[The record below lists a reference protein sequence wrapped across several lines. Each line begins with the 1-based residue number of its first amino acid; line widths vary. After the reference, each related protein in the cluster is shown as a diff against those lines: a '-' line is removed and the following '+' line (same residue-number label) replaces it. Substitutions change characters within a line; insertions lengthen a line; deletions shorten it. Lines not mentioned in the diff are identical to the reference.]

1 MAISVWE
8 QSTYFAPKDLVIVGC
23 GFVGLW
29 TAYEA
34 IHQNPKL
41 NITILERGTIPSG
54 ASTRNAGFSCFG
66 SVSEL
71 ISDIQLMGEAAMLET
86 VKMRYDGLQRI
97 QEVFKAKEIDYNQWG
112 GYELFEGKKG
122 AKNDES
128 GLYDIS
134 KLESDIAY
142 LNKILAPALKTPKK
156 NGKYLPIY
164 TNASKHIKKLGFQG
178 IEALAFNQLEGQLNS
193 AKLVLAL
200 QKAVQAKGVQ
210 ILFNTEVKKFKSH
223 KKGVTIT
230 TNLEAVLE
238 TKQFLVCTNGF
249 AKQLIPS
256 LDVVP
261 ARGQVFVTEPI
272 KNLKFKGCFHFDE
285 GYYYFRNLGNRLLLG
300 GARNADFKNE
310 KTYSLE
316 TSATI
321 QKVLEDC
328 MMQRILPKGS
338 KKPKIELRWS
348 GTMGMGTIKK
358 PIIEQVQP
366 NVYCAVRMSGMGVAI
381 ALHLNSIFGFLD
393 PLGRIRCIIKSSNT
407 FCMVAEVS
415 NEYVFSFLKSAFLA
429 PPNNKR
435 LPKLRK

>member
-1 MAISVWE
+1 MAVSIWE
-8 QSTYFAPKDLVIVGC
+8 QSTYFAPKDLVIAGC

-34 IHQNPKL
+34 IQKNPKL
-41 NITILERGTIPSG
+41 NITILERGVIPSG

-71 ISDIQLMGEAAMLET
+71 MYDVQLMGEAAMLET

-97 QEVFKAKEIDYNQWG
+97 QKVFKAKEIDYNQWG
-112 GYELFEGKKG
+112 GYELFEGKKTVKNTKGKASKTNKG
-122 AKNDES
+122 ASSELSK
-128 GLYDIS
+128 LYDIS
-134 KLESDIAY
+134 KLENDIAY

-164 TNASKHIKKLGFQG
+164 TNVSKDIKKLGFQG
-178 IEALAFNQLEGQLNS
+178 VEALAFNQMEGQLNS

-210 ILFNTEVKKFKSH
+210 ILFSTEVKKFKSH

-230 TNLEAVLE
+230 TNLDAPLEA
-238 TKQFLVCTNGF
+238 KQFLICTNGF
-249 AKQLIPS
+249 AKQLMPS

-261 ARGQVFVTEPI
+261 ARGQVFITAPI
-272 KNLKFKGCFHFDE
+272 KNLQFKGCFHFDE

-310 KTYSLE
+310 KTYSLN
-316 TSATI
+316 TSVTI
-321 QKVLEDC
+321 QKVLEQF
-328 MMQRILPKGS
+328 MMERILPKGS

-348 GTMGMGTIKK
+348 GTMGMGKIKK
-358 PIIEQVQP
+358 PIIEQLQP
-366 NVYCAVRMSGMGVAI
+366 NIYCAVRMSGMGVAI
-381 ALHLNSIFGFLD
+381 API
-393 PLGRIRCIIKSSNT
+393 
-407 FCMVAEVS
+407 VAQRA
-415 NEYVFSFLKSAFLA
+415 LKLM
-429 PPNNKR
+429 KV
-435 LPKLRK
+435 

>member
-34 IHQNPKL
+34 IQKNPKL
-41 NITILERGTIPSG
+41 NITILERGVIPSG

-71 ISDIQLMGEAAMLET
+71 MYDVQLMGEATMLET

-97 QEVFKAKEIDYNQWG
+97 QKVFKAKEIDYNQWG
-112 GYELFEGKKG
+112 GYELFEGKKS
-122 AKNDES
+122 KNSSKD
-128 GLYDIS
+128 LYDIS
-134 KLESDIAY
+134 KLENDIAY

-164 TNASKHIKKLGFQG
+164 TNASKEIKKLGFQG
-178 IEALAFNQLEGQLNS
+178 IEALVFNQMEGQLNS

-210 ILFNTEVKKFKSH
+210 ILFSTEVKKFKSH

-230 TNLEAVLE
+230 TNLDAPLE
-238 TKQFLVCTNGF
+238 TKQFIICTNGF
-249 AKQLIPS
+249 AKQLIPD

-285 GYYYFRNLGNRLLLG
+285 GYFYFRNLGNRLLLG

-310 KTYSLE
+310 KTYSLD
-316 TSATI
+316 TSDTI
-321 QKVLEDC
+321 QKVLEKF
-328 MMQRILPKGS
+328 MMERILPKGS

-348 GTMGMGTIKK
+348 GTMGMGKIKK
-358 PIIEQVQP
+358 PIIEQLQP

-381 ALHLNSIFGFLD
+381 API
-393 PLGRIRCIIKSSNT
+393 
-407 FCMVAEVS
+407 VAQKA
-415 NEYVFSFLKSAFLA
+415 LKLM
-429 PPNNKR
+429 KV
-435 LPKLRK
+435 

>member
-1 MAISVWE
+1 
-8 QSTYFAPKDLVIVGC
+8 
-23 GFVGLW
+23 
-29 TAYEA
+29 
-34 IHQNPKL
+34 
-41 NITILERGTIPSG
+41 
-54 ASTRNAGFSCFG
+54 
-66 SVSEL
+66 
-71 ISDIQLMGEAAMLET
+71 MGEAAMLET

-122 AKNDES
+122 AKIDES

-156 NGKYLPIY
+156 DGKYLPIY
-164 TNASKHIKKLGFQG
+164 TNASKDIKKLGFQG

-200 QKAVQAKGVQ
+200 QKAVQSKGVQ
-210 ILFNTEVKKFKSH
+210 ILFNTEVKKFKSQ

-321 QKVLEDC
+321 QKVLEDF

-348 GTMGMGTIKK
+348 GTMGMGSIKK

-381 ALHLNSIFGFLD
+381 API
-393 PLGRIRCIIKSSNT
+393 
-407 FCMVAEVS
+407 VAKKA
-415 NEYVFSFLKSAFLA
+415 LKLM
-429 PPNNKR
+429 KG
-435 LPKLRK
+435 

>member
-1 MAISVWE
+1 MAVSVWE

-34 IHQNPKL
+34 IQKNPKL

-71 ISDIQLMGEAAMLET
+71 MYDVQLMGETAMLET

-97 QEVFKAKEIDYNQWG
+97 QKVFKAKEIDYNQWG
-112 GYELFEGKKG
+112 GYELFEGKKK
-122 AKNDES
+122 AKDSKGKLKKGSNDAMS
-128 GLYDIS
+128 DLYDIS
-134 KLESDIAY
+134 KLENDIAY

-164 TNASKHIKKLGFQG
+164 TNASKDIKKLGFQG

-200 QKAVQAKGVQ
+200 QKAVQSKGVQ
-210 ILFNTEVKKFKSH
+210 ILFSTEVKKFKSH

-230 TNLEAVLE
+230 TNLDAPLEA
-238 TKQFLVCTNGF
+238 KQFLICTNGF
-249 AKQLIPS
+249 AKQLIPD

-310 KTYSLE
+310 QTYSLE

-321 QKVLEDC
+321 QKVLEDF

-348 GTMGMGTIKK
+348 GTMGMGKIKK
-358 PIIEQVQP
+358 PIIEELQP

-381 ALHLNSIFGFLD
+381 API
-393 PLGRIRCIIKSSNT
+393 
-407 FCMVAEVS
+407 VAQRA
-415 NEYVFSFLKSAFLA
+415 LKLM
-429 PPNNKR
+429 KG
-435 LPKLRK
+435 

>member
-34 IHQNPKL
+34 IQKNPKIK
-41 NITILERGTIPSG
+41 ITILERGIIPSG

-71 ISDIQLMGEAAMLET
+71 MYDIQLMGEAGMLET

-97 QEVFKAKEIDYNQWG
+97 QKVFKASEIEYNQWG
-112 GYELFEGKKG
+112 GYELFEGTTG
-122 AKNDES
+122 
-128 GLYDIS
+128 YDIS
-134 KLESDIAY
+134 KLDDDITY
-142 LNKILAPALKTPKK
+142 LNKLLAPVLKTAKK

-164 TNASKHIKKLGFQG
+164 TNASKEINKLGFQG
-178 IEALAFNQLEGQLNS
+178 IEALAYNQMEGQLNS

-223 KKGVTIT
+223 AKGVTIH
-230 TNLEAVLE
+230 TNLEAPLE
-238 TKQFLVCTNGF
+238 AKQLLVCTNGF
-249 AKQLIPS
+249 AKQLIPNM
-256 LDVVP
+256 DVDP

-272 KNLKFKGCFHFDE
+272 PNLKFKGTFHFDE
-285 GYYYFRNLGNRLLLG
+285 GFYYFRNLGNRLLLG
-300 GARNADFKNE
+300 GARNKDFKNE

-321 QKVLEDC
+321 QKVLEQF

-348 GTMGMGTIKK
+348 GTMGIGKIKK
-358 PIIEQVQP
+358 PIIQEVQP
-366 NVYCAVRMSGMGVAI
+366 NVFCAVRMSGMGVAI
-381 ALHLNSIFGFLD
+381 APIVAQKA
-393 PLGRIRCIIKSSNT
+393 IKL
-407 FCMVAEVS
+407 MKV
-415 NEYVFSFLKSAFLA
+415 K
-429 PPNNKR
+429 
-435 LPKLRK
+435 

>member
-156 NGKYLPIY
+156 DGKYLPIY
-164 TNASKHIKKLGFQG
+164 TNASKDIKKLGFQG

-200 QKAVQAKGVQ
+200 QKAVQSKGVQ

-321 QKVLEDC
+321 QKVLEDF

-348 GTMGMGTIKK
+348 GTMGMGSIKK

-381 ALHLNSIFGFLD
+381 API
-393 PLGRIRCIIKSSNT
+393 
-407 FCMVAEVS
+407 VAKKA
-415 NEYVFSFLKSAFLA
+415 LKLM
-429 PPNNKR
+429 KG
-435 LPKLRK
+435 

>member
-34 IHQNPKL
+34 IQKNPKL
-41 NITILERGTIPSG
+41 NITILERGVIPSG

-71 ISDIQLMGEAAMLET
+71 MYDVQLMGEAAMLET

-97 QEVFKAKEIDYNQWG
+97 QKVFKAKEIDYNQWG
-112 GYELFEGKKG
+112 GYELFEGKKS
-122 AKNDES
+122 KNSSND
-128 GLYDIS
+128 LYDIS
-134 KLESDIAY
+134 KLENDIAY

-164 TNASKHIKKLGFQG
+164 TNASKEIKKLGFQG
-178 IEALAFNQLEGQLNS
+178 IEALVFNQMEGQLNS

-210 ILFNTEVKKFKSH
+210 ILFSTEVKKFKSH

-230 TNLEAVLE
+230 TNLDAPLE
-238 TKQFLVCTNGF
+238 TKQFIICTNGF
-249 AKQLIPS
+249 AKQLMPK

-285 GYYYFRNLGNRLLLG
+285 GYFYFRNLGNRLLLG

-310 KTYSLE
+310 KTYSLD
-316 TSATI
+316 TSDTI
-321 QKVLEDC
+321 QKVLEKF
-328 MMQRILPKGS
+328 MMERILPKGS

-348 GTMGMGTIKK
+348 GTMGMGKIKK
-358 PIIEQVQP
+358 PIIEQLQP

-381 ALHLNSIFGFLD
+381 API
-393 PLGRIRCIIKSSNT
+393 
-407 FCMVAEVS
+407 VAQKA
-415 NEYVFSFLKSAFLA
+415 LKLM
-429 PPNNKR
+429 KV
-435 LPKLRK
+435 

>member
-34 IHQNPKL
+34 IQKNPKL

-71 ISDIQLMGEAAMLET
+71 MYDIQLMGETAMLET

-97 QEVFKAKEIDYNQWG
+97 QNVFKAKEIDYNQWG
-112 GYELFEGKKG
+112 GYELFEGKKTNKDSKEKVSKE
-122 AKNDES
+122 AAS
-128 GLYDIS
+128 ALYDIS

-164 TNASKHIKKLGFQG
+164 TNASKDIKKLGFQG

-200 QKAVQAKGVQ
+200 QKAVQGKGVQ
-210 ILFNTEVKKFKSH
+210 ILFGTEVKKFKSH
-223 KKGVTIT
+223 SKGVTIM
-230 TNLEAVLE
+230 TNLEAPIE
-238 TKQFLVCTNGF
+238 AKQFLVCTNGF
-249 AKQLIPS
+249 AKQLMPS

-300 GARNADFKNE
+300 GARNADFKKE

-316 TSATI
+316 TSDTI
-321 QKVLEDC
+321 QKVLEQF
-328 MMQRILPKGS
+328 MMERILPKGS

-348 GTMGMGTIKK
+348 GTMGMGKLKK
-358 PIIEQVQP
+358 PIIEQLQP

-381 ALHLNSIFGFLD
+381 API
-393 PLGRIRCIIKSSNT
+393 
-407 FCMVAEVS
+407 VAQKA
-415 NEYVFSFLKSAFLA
+415 LKLM
-429 PPNNKR
+429 KG
-435 LPKLRK
+435 

>member
-71 ISDIQLMGEAAMLET
+71 MSDIQLMGEATMLET

-122 AKNDES
+122 ARNDES
-128 GLYDIS
+128 GMYDIS
-134 KLESDIAY
+134 KLESNIAY

-164 TNASKHIKKLGFQG
+164 TNASKDIKKLGFQG

-200 QKAVQAKGVQ
+200 QKAVQSKGVQ

-249 AKQLIPS
+249 AKQLIPR

-285 GYYYFRNLGNRLLLG
+285 GYYYFRNLGDRLLLG

-321 QKVLEDC
+321 QKVLEDF
-328 MMQRILPKGS
+328 MMQRILPKGF

-348 GTMGMGTIKK
+348 GTMGMGSIKK

-381 ALHLNSIFGFLD
+381 API
-393 PLGRIRCIIKSSNT
+393 
-407 FCMVAEVS
+407 VAKKA
-415 NEYVFSFLKSAFLA
+415 LKLM
-429 PPNNKR
+429 KG
-435 LPKLRK
+435 

>member
-34 IHQNPKL
+34 IQKNPKL

-71 ISDIQLMGEAAMLET
+71 IYDVQLMGEANMLET

-97 QEVFKAKEIDYNQWG
+97 QKVFKASEIDYKQWG
-112 GYELFEGKKG
+112 GYELFEAQKNKN
-122 AKNDES
+122 AKNNKTRKPV
-128 GLYDIS
+128 GYDVS
-134 KLESDIAY
+134 KLDSDIAY
-142 LNKILAPALKTPKK
+142 LNNILAPVLKTPKK

-164 TNASKHIKKLGFQG
+164 TNATKDIKKLGFQG

-223 KKGVTIT
+223 SKGVTIH
-230 TNLEAVLE
+230 TNLEAPLE
-238 TKQFLVCTNGF
+238 SKQFLVCTNGF

-272 KNLKFKGCFHFDE
+272 PNLKFKGCYHFDE

-310 KTYSLE
+310 KTFSLE
-316 TSATI
+316 TSSKI
-321 QKVLEDC
+321 QKVLEQF
-328 MMQRILPKGS
+328 MMERILPKGS

-348 GTMGMGTIKK
+348 GTMGMGKIKK
-358 PIIEQVQP
+358 PIIQALQP

-381 ALHLNSIFGFLD
+381 API
-393 PLGRIRCIIKSSNT
+393 
-407 FCMVAEVS
+407 VAKKVTE
-415 NEYVFSFLKSAFLA
+415 LM
-429 PPNNKR
+429 
-435 LPKLRK
+435 KL

>member
-1 MAISVWE
+1 
-8 QSTYFAPKDLVIVGC
+8 VIVGC

-321 QKVLEDC
+321 QKVLEDF

-381 ALHLNSIFGFLD
+381 API
-393 PLGRIRCIIKSSNT
+393 
-407 FCMVAEVS
+407 VAKKA
-415 NEYVFSFLKSAFLA
+415 LKLM
-429 PPNNKR
+429 KG
-435 LPKLRK
+435 

>member
-321 QKVLEDC
+321 QKVLEDF

-381 ALHLNSIFGFLD
+381 API
-393 PLGRIRCIIKSSNT
+393 
-407 FCMVAEVS
+407 VAKKA
-415 NEYVFSFLKSAFLA
+415 LKLM
-429 PPNNKR
+429 KG
-435 LPKLRK
+435 

>member
-71 ISDIQLMGEAAMLET
+71 MSDIQLMGEATMLET

-122 AKNDES
+122 ARNDES
-128 GLYDIS
+128 GMYDIS
-134 KLESDIAY
+134 KLESNIAY

-164 TNASKHIKKLGFQG
+164 TNASKDIKKLGFQG

-249 AKQLIPS
+249 AKQLIPR

-285 GYYYFRNLGNRLLLG
+285 GYYYFRNLGDRLLLG

-321 QKVLEDC
+321 QKVLEDF

-348 GTMGMGTIKK
+348 GTMGMGSIKK

-381 ALHLNSIFGFLD
+381 API
-393 PLGRIRCIIKSSNT
+393 
-407 FCMVAEVS
+407 VAKKA
-415 NEYVFSFLKSAFLA
+415 LKLM
-429 PPNNKR
+429 KG
-435 LPKLRK
+435 

>member
-34 IHQNPKL
+34 IQKNPKL
-41 NITILERGTIPSG
+41 NITILERGIIPSG

-71 ISDIQLMGEAAMLET
+71 MYDVQLMGEAAMLET

-97 QEVFKAKEIDYNQWG
+97 QKVFKATEIDYNQWG
-112 GYELFEGKKG
+112 GYELFEGTAG
-122 AKNDES
+122 YN
-128 GLYDIS
+128 IS
-134 KLESDIAY
+134 KLDADIAY
-142 LNKILAPALKTPKK
+142 LNKILAPVLKTSKK

-164 TNASKHIKKLGFQG
+164 TNATKDIKKLGFQG
-178 IEALAFNQLEGQLNS
+178 IEALAYNQLEGQLNS

-223 KKGVTIT
+223 SKGVTIH
-230 TNLEAVLE
+230 TNLEAPLE
-238 TKQFLVCTNGF
+238 AKQLLVCTNGF
-249 AKQLIPS
+249 AKKLIPN

-272 KNLKFKGCFHFDE
+272 PNLKFKGCFHFDE
-285 GYYYFRNLGNRLLLG
+285 GFYYFRNLGNRLLLG
-300 GARNADFKNE
+300 GARNKDFKNE
-310 KTYSLE
+310 KTYSLD
-316 TSATI
+316 TSAKI
-321 QKVLEDC
+321 QKVLEDF
-328 MMQRILPKGS
+328 MMQRILPKGT
-338 KKPKIELRWS
+338 KKPKIALRWS
-348 GTMGMGTIKK
+348 GTMGIGKIKK
-358 PIIEQVQP
+358 PIIQEIQP

-381 ALHLNSIFGFLD
+381 APIVAQKA
-393 PLGRIRCIIKSSNT
+393 IKL
-407 FCMVAEVS
+407 M
-415 NEYVFSFLKSAFLA
+415 
-429 PPNNKR
+429 
-435 LPKLRK
+435 LR

>member
-34 IHQNPKL
+34 ILKNPKL
-41 NITILERGTIPSG
+41 TITILERGIIPSG

-71 ISDIQLMGEAAMLET
+71 MYDIQLMGKADMLET

-97 QEVFKAKEIDYNQWG
+97 QKVFKASEIDYNQWG
-112 GYELFEGKKG
+112 GYELFEGNAG
-122 AKNDES
+122 
-128 GLYDIS
+128 YDIT
-134 KLESDIAY
+134 KLDYDIAY
-142 LNKILAPALKTPKK
+142 LNKILAPVLKTPKK

-164 TNASKHIKKLGFQG
+164 TNASKEINKLGFQG
-178 IEALAFNQLEGQLNS
+178 IQALAFNKLEGQLNS

-210 ILFNTEVKKFKSH
+210 ILFNTEVKKYKSH
-223 KKGVTIT
+223 NKGVTIQT
-230 TNLEAVLE
+230 SLEAPLE
-238 TKQFLVCTNGF
+238 TKQLLVCTNGF
-249 AKQLIPS
+249 AQQLIPN

-272 KNLKFKGCFHFDE
+272 PGLKFKGCFHYDE

-300 GARNADFKNE
+300 GARNADFKKE

-316 TSATI
+316 TSDTI
-321 QKVLEDC
+321 QKVLEQF

-348 GTMGMGTIKK
+348 GTMGIGKIKK
-358 PIIEQVQP
+358 PIIQEVQP
-366 NVYCAVRMSGMGVAI
+366 NIYCAVRMSGMGVAI
-381 ALHLNSIFGFLD
+381 API
-393 PLGRIRCIIKSSNT
+393 
-407 FCMVAEVS
+407 VAQKA
-415 NEYVFSFLKSAFLA
+415 LKLM
-429 PPNNKR
+429 KV
-435 LPKLRK
+435 

>member
-34 IHQNPKL
+34 IHKNPKL
-41 NITILERGTIPSG
+41 NITILERGIIPSG

-71 ISDIQLMGEAAMLET
+71 MYDVQLMGEAAMLET

-97 QEVFKAKEIDYNQWG
+97 QKVFKATEIDYNQWG
-112 GYELFEGKKG
+112 GYELFEGQG
-122 AKNDES
+122 E
-128 GLYDIS
+128 YDIS
-134 KLESDIAY
+134 KLDNDIAY
-142 LNKILAPALKTPKK
+142 LNKVLAPALKTPKK
-156 NGKYLPIY
+156 NGKYLPLYI
-164 TNASKHIKKLGFQG
+164 NASKEIDKLGFQG
-178 IEALAFNQLEGQLNS
+178 IEALAYNQLEGQLNS

-210 ILFNTEVKKFKSH
+210 ILFSTEVKKFKSH
-223 KKGVTIT
+223 AKGVTIH
-230 TNLEAVLE
+230 TNLEAPLE
-238 TKQFLVCTNGF
+238 AKQLLVCTNGF
-249 AKQLIPS
+249 AKKLIPS

-272 KNLKFKGCFHFDE
+272 PNLKFKGCFHFDE
-285 GYYYFRNLGNRLLLG
+285 GFYYFRNLGNRLLLG
-300 GARNADFKNE
+300 GARNKDFKNE

-316 TSATI
+316 TSAKI
-321 QKVLEDC
+321 QKVLEDF
-328 MMQRILPKGS
+328 MMQRILPKGT

-348 GTMGMGTIKK
+348 GTMGIGKIKK
-358 PIIEQVQP
+358 PIIQELQP

-381 ALHLNSIFGFLD
+381 APIVAQKAIKLM
-393 PLGRIRCIIKSSNT
+393 LG
-407 FCMVAEVS
+407 
-415 NEYVFSFLKSAFLA
+415 
-429 PPNNKR
+429 
-435 LPKLRK
+435 

>member
-34 IHQNPKL
+34 IHKNPKL
-41 NITILERGTIPSG
+41 NITILERGIMPSG

-71 ISDIQLMGEAAMLET
+71 MYDVQLMGEADMLAT

-97 QEVFKAKEIDYNQWG
+97 QKVFKAAEIDYNQWG
-112 GYELFEGKKG
+112 GYELFEAKKINKKSTVKKVDAG
-122 AKNDES
+122 
-128 GLYDIS
+128 YDTS
-134 KLESDIAY
+134 NLDADIAY
-142 LNKILAPALKTPKK
+142 LNKILAPVLKTAKK

-164 TNASKHIKKLGFQG
+164 TNATKDLKKLGFQG
-178 IEALAFNQLEGQLNS
+178 VEALAYNQLEGQLNS

-223 KKGVTIT
+223 SKGVTIH
-230 TNLEAVLE
+230 TNLEAPLE
-238 TKQFLVCTNGF
+238 TKQFIVCTNGF
-249 AKQLIPS
+249 AKQLIPN

-272 KNLKFKGCFHFDE
+272 PNLKFKGTFHYDE
-285 GYYYFRNLGNRLLLG
+285 GFYYFRNLGNRLLLG
-300 GARNADFKNE
+300 GARNKDFKNE

-316 TSATI
+316 TSTKI
-321 QKVLEDC
+321 QKVLEDF
-328 MMQRILPKGS
+328 MMQHILPKGA

-348 GTMGMGTIKK
+348 GTMGIGKIKK
-358 PIIEQVQP
+358 PIIQEVQP
-366 NVYCAVRMSGMGVAI
+366 NVFCAVRMSGMGVAI
-381 ALHLNSIFGFLD
+381 APIVAQKA
-393 PLGRIRCIIKSSNT
+393 IKL
-407 FCMVAEVS
+407 MIG
-415 NEYVFSFLKSAFLA
+415 
-429 PPNNKR
+429 
-435 LPKLRK
+435 

>member
-134 KLESDIAY
+134 KLDSDIAY

-164 TNASKHIKKLGFQG
+164 TNASKDIKKLGFQG

-321 QKVLEDC
+321 QKVLEDF

-348 GTMGMGTIKK
+348 GTMGMGSIKK

-381 ALHLNSIFGFLD
+381 API
-393 PLGRIRCIIKSSNT
+393 
-407 FCMVAEVS
+407 VAKKA
-415 NEYVFSFLKSAFLA
+415 LKLM
-429 PPNNKR
+429 KG
-435 LPKLRK
+435 

>member
-1 MAISVWE
+1 MAMAISVWE
-8 QSTYFAPKDLVIVGC
+8 QSTYFAPKDMVIVGC

-34 IHQNPKL
+34 IHQNPKS

-112 GYELFEGKKG
+112 GYELFQGKKIKG
-122 AKNDES
+122 SSAE
-128 GLYDIS
+128 LYDIS

-164 TNASKHIKKLGFQG
+164 TNASKDIQKLGFQG

-210 ILFNTEVKKFKSH
+210 ILFGTEVKKFKSH
-223 KKGVTIT
+223 SKGVTIT
-230 TNLEAVLE
+230 TNLEAPLE

-249 AKQLIPS
+249 AKQLMPS
-256 LDVVP
+256 IDVVP

-272 KNLKFKGCFHFDE
+272 NNLKFKGCFHFDE

-321 QKVLEDC
+321 QKVLEDF

-348 GTMGMGTIKK
+348 GTMGMGSIKK

-381 ALHLNSIFGFLD
+381 API
-393 PLGRIRCIIKSSNT
+393 
-407 FCMVAEVS
+407 VAKKA
-415 NEYVFSFLKSAFLA
+415 LKLM
-429 PPNNKR
+429 KG
-435 LPKLRK
+435 